1 MDRPRAERFNWGWAA
16 RRKESP
22 VSKQSS
28 AVVAFRA
35 FIMVAFLVAI
45 PAIALFGTNLPDTL
59 RQLAERH
66 LGISFNGSSSGA
78 LTDAPLMAPRANGS
92 LASGDAPAD
101 AAPIAPINISIPT
114 DGFTPPAN
122 LGGAMAG
129 IPTALPS
136 TAEQSTQATPLS
148 AATPPPPP
156 PAIVAPAQAPPRAD
170 GAVVPVGYNAP
181 LTPASAAPAAPA
193 APPNF
198 KEPQSFNFPGVA
210 AAHPLAAV
218 DQPAPPAAVP
228 PASPAATGPAAEIA
242 NTGESLPRIQ
252 RRLRE
257 LGATYSLL
265 ESWGNQGQLY
275 RFYCK
280 MGIGGNSNYTRYF
293 EATDADPL
301 HAMSIVLQQVESWRA
316 GRQ

>member
-1 MDRPRAERFNWGWAA
+1 
-16 RRKESP
+16 
-22 VSKQSS
+22 
-28 AVVAFRA
+28 
-35 FIMVAFLVAI
+35 MVAFLVAI

-78 LTDAPLMAPRANGS
+78 LTDAPLMAPRANGA

-129 IPTALPS
+129 IPTALP
-136 TAEQSTQATPLS
+136 TTTEQSTQATPLS
-148 AATPPPPP
+148 AATPPTPP
-156 PAIVAPAQAPPRAD
+156 PAIVVPAQATPRVD
-170 GAVVPVGYNAP
+170 GAVIPVGYNAP
-181 LTPASAAPAAPA
+181 LTPTSAPPA

-198 KEPQSFNFPGVA
+198 KEPQSFNFPGIA
-210 AAHPLAAV
+210 AAQPLPRA